1 MNKGQR
7 HGRIRTIWF
16 HMRGWCLVIQSRGDG
31 PILML
36 YYNLFYSERKKPN
49 QTFKRTRKTWLG
61 GHGNL
66 SEFNPWGSF

>member
-1 MNKGQR
+1 M
-7 HGRIRTIWF
+7 
-16 HMRGWCLVIQSRGDG
+16 IQSRGDG